1 MWRVWTPKAAYE
13 PKGTENLECKAMG
26 MKQQLQSQKQNLKV
40 VIYNNIK
47 LGKGKGVPK
56 VNALTHKKVQPYYWR
71 H

>member
-1 MWRVWTPKAAYE
+1 MNLKAQ
-13 PKGTENLECKAMG
+13 ENLECKAVG
-26 MKQQLQSQKQNLKV
+26 MKQQLKSQKKNLKV

-56 VNALTHKKVQPYYWR
+56 VNALTHKKVQPYYGR